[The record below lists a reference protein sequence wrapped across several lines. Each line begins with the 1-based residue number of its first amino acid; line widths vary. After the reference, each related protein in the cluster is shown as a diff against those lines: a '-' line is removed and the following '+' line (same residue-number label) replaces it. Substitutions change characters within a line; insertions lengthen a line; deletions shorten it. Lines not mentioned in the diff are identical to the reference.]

1 MRTNFVGRSVVSA
14 ITQTPASGPLG
25 PVTTPPMS
33 SASMRTAAAVFWALM
48 LPAEAARNA
57 PKATATMPRYR
68 TRFVLMWTL
77 LSLTRGV
84 YHPLVHDTTA
94 DHGQHRLDRA
104 DLLNWNGEVILR
116 ENRQIRPL
124 PDLERSALI

>member
-68 TRFVLMWTL
+68 TRFVRSVFPMGTL

-84 YHPLVHDTTA
+84 YHPLMHDTTA
-94 DHGQHRLDRA
+94 DHRQHRLDGA
-104 DLLNWNGEVILR
+104 DLLNR
-116 ENRQIRPL
+116 NRQVVR
-124 PDLERSALI
+124 RQ